1 MARILTA
8 IIKEPGRAPE
18 IVEIPDELENYQG
31 IVDGYIECV
40 RWDDEHVLIVNE
52 EGKLRGLDKNFRYG
66 GDIIV
71 GTAIWVGVDG
81 EDFTDIQPGLVDEVM
96 DFTGFHRYDLDDDWE
111 EKLKKVLG
119 CVTVDNAD
127 LEDLIQTALAGEPY
141 R

>member
-8 IIKEPGRAPE
+8 IIKEPGWAPE
-18 IVEIPDELENYQG
+18 IVEIPDELENYQR

-71 GTAIWVGVDG
+71 GTAIWIGVDG
-81 EDFTDIQPGLVDEVM
+81 EDFTDIQPGLIDEVE
-96 DFTGFHRYDLDDDWE
+96 DFTGYHRYDLDAD
-111 EKLKKVLG
+111 
-119 CVTVDNAD
+119 TAD
-127 LEDLIQTALAGEPY
+127 LEDLIQTALGGEPIPLGGGESEQDND
-141 R
+141 

>member
-8 IIKEPGRAPE
+8 IIKEPGWAPE
-18 IVEIPDELENYQG
+18 IVEIPDELENYQR

-71 GTAIWVGVDG
+71 GTAIWIGVDG
-81 EDFTDIQPGLVDEVM
+81 EDFTDIQPGLIDEVE
-96 DFTGFHRYDLDDDWE
+96 DFTGYHRYDLDDD
-111 EKLKKVLG
+111 
-119 CVTVDNAD
+119 TAD
-127 LEDLIQTALAGEPY
+127 LEDLIQTALAGEPIPLGGGESEQDND
-141 R
+141 

>member
-8 IIKEPGRAPE
+8 IIKEPGWAPE
-18 IVEIPDELENYQG
+18 IVEIPDELENYQR

-71 GTAIWVGVDG
+71 GTAIWIGVDG
-81 EDFTDIQPGLVDEVM
+81 EDFTDIQPGLIDEVE
-96 DFTGFHRYDLDDDWE
+96 DFTGFHRYDLDAD
-111 EKLKKVLG
+111 
-119 CVTVDNAD
+119 TAD
-127 LEDLIQTALAGEPY
+127 LEDLIQTALGGEPIPLGGGESEQDND
-141 R
+141 

>member
-8 IIKEPGRAPE
+8 IVKEPGWAPE
-18 IVEIPDELENYQG
+18 IVEIPDEVENYQR

-71 GTAIWVGVDG
+71 GTAIWIGVDG
-81 EDFTDIQPGLVDEVM
+81 EDFTDIQPGLIDEVE
-96 DFTGFHRYDLDDDWE
+96 DFTGFHRYDLDAD
-111 EKLKKVLG
+111 
-119 CVTVDNAD
+119 TAD
-127 LEDLIQTALAGEPY
+127 LEDLIQTALGGEAIPLGGGESEQDND
-141 R
+141 